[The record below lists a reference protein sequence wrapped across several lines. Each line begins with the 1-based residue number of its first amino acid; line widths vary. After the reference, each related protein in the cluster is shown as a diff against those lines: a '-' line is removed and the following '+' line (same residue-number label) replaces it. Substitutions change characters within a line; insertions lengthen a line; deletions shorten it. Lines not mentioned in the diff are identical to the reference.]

1 MKPGGRDPKETS
13 IFLAPMPMKPIL
25 LVVFAV
31 LVLGACAYKSQPVY
45 DVDKPFP
52 AQSLSLDRIES
63 LIMEAGST
71 LNWRFERAGAGHLKA
86 TQQQPKF
93 AALVDI
99 YFDQQHYK
107 IVKNTTTGLN
117 DRGSTIH
124 THYNTWIR
132 NLENAIDGKL
142 ASASTRP

>member
-1 MKPGGRDPKETS
+1 MEEAMKRIVS
-13 IFLAPMPMKPIL
+13 
-25 LVVFAV
+25 VVFAV

-45 DVDKPFP
+45 DVDKPIA

-71 LNWRFERAGAGHLKA
+71 LNWQFQRAGAGHLKA

-93 AALVDI
+93 AATVDI

-117 DRGSTIH
+117 DKGSTIH
-124 THYNTWIR
+124 SHYNTWIR
-132 NLENAIDGKL
+132 NLETSIDSKL
-142 ASASTRP
+142 ASAST

>member
-1 MKPGGRDPKETS
+1 MGDVMKR
-13 IFLAPMPMKPIL
+13 IFL
-25 LVVFAV
+25 FAFAA

-45 DVDKPFP
+45 DVNKPLP

-63 LIMEAGST
+63 LIVEAGT
-71 LNWRFERAGAGHLKA
+71 PLNWKFQRAGAGHLIA

-93 AALVDI
+93 AATVDI
-99 YFDQQHYK
+99 YFDEKNYK

-124 THYNTWIR
+124 SHYNTWIH
-132 NLENAIDGKL
+132 NLENSIDGKL
-142 ASASTRP
+142 ASAK

>member
-1 MKPGGRDPKETS
+1 MKRIVS
-13 IFLAPMPMKPIL
+13 
-25 LVVFAV
+25 VVFAV

-45 DVDKPFP
+45 DVDKPIA

-63 LIMEAGST
+63 LIIEAGSP
-71 LNWRFERAGAGHLKA
+71 LNWQFQRAGAGHLKA

-93 AALVDI
+93 AATVDI

-117 DRGSTIH
+117 DKGSTIH
-124 THYNTWIR
+124 SHYNTWIR
-132 NLENAIDGKL
+132 NLETSIDSKL
-142 ASASTRP
+142 ASASTRS

>member
-1 MKPGGRDPKETS
+1 MLSGG
-13 IFLAPMPMKPIL
+13 MPMKRML
-25 LVVFAV
+25 LGAFAA
-31 LVLGACAYKSQPVY
+31 LVLGACAYKFQPVY
-45 DVDKPFP
+45 NVDKPLP

-71 LNWRFERAGAGHLKA
+71 LNWQFQRAGAGHLKA

-93 AALVDI
+93 SALVDI

-117 DRGSTIH
+117 DQGSTIH
-124 THYNTWIR
+124 SHYNMWIR
-132 NLENAIDGKL
+132 NLENSIDSKL
-142 ASASTRP
+142 ALASIRP